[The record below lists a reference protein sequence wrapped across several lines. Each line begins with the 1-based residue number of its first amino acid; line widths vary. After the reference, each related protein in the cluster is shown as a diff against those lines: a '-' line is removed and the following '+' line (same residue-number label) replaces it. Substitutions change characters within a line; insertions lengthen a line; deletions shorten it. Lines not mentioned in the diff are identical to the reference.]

1 MPTIYYKWSVAI
13 TTLHS
18 IFFLGETAL
27 TVAAANGC
35 HTVCSALLS
44 RGASISV
51 KNRKDITPLL
61 IAVKEG
67 HWAVAERLI
76 QNHAAIEQT
85 DDTGRTPLM
94 LAASEGHLG
103 VIDLLLDKGWIC
115 LTRKSSE

>member
-1 MPTIYYKWSVAI
+1 
-13 TTLHS
+13 
-18 IFFLGETAL
+18 
-27 TVAAANGC
+27 
-35 HTVCSALLS
+35 
-44 RGASISV
+44 
-51 KNRKDITPLL
+51 
-61 IAVKEG
+61 VKEG

-103 VIDLLLDKGWIC
+103 VIDLLLDKGLIC